1 MRTRTNVMA
10 AAIAAGLLLSATVAL
25 AQSPSFNPE
34 VPVSAFARPAS
45 WLDPSRLQ
53 ISTEVSVGTGFSGGG
68 AQGLQTTRLSYHLA
82 APLAMSVS
90 IGNTFGGNR
99 PAFGPNGSGNSMFLE
114 GLDLQYRPVPSM
126 LVQFHY
132 TDVRSPLQYGY
143 GYGYGYYNP
152 WR

>member
-1 MRTRTNVMA
+1 MRTRTNVAA
-10 AAIAAGLLLSATVAL
+10 AAIAAILSL
-25 AQSPSFNPE
+25 AGTAAFAQESSPFSPS
-34 VPVSAFARPAS
+34 VPVSAFTRQAS

-53 ISTEVSVGTGFSGGG
+53 ISTEFSVGTGFSGGS
-68 AQGLQTTRLSYHLA
+68 QGLQVTRLSYRLG

-99 PAFGPNGSGNSMFLE
+99 PSFGAGGGGSSMFLE
-114 GLDLQYRPVPSM
+114 GLDLQYRPIPSM

-132 TDVRSPLQYGY
+132 TDLRSPLQYQRYY
-143 GYGYGYYNP
+143 GFDP

>member
-1 MRTRTNVMA
+1 MRTRTNVVATLFA
-10 AAIAAGLLLSATVAL
+10 ASFLLCASAAF
-25 AQSPSFNPE
+25 AQEGFSPS

-53 ISTEVSVGTGFSGGG
+53 ISTEVSVGTGFSGGS
-68 AQGLQTTRLSYHLA
+68 QGLQVTRLSYRLG

-99 PAFGPNGSGNSMFLE
+99 PSFGAGGNGSSMFLE
-114 GLDLQYRPVPSM
+114 GLDVQYRPIPSM

-143 GYGYGYYNP
+143 GYYNP

>member
-1 MRTRTNVMA
+1 MRTRTNVVAMLFA
-10 AAIAAGLLLSATVAL
+10 ASFLLGATAAF
-25 AQSPSFNPE
+25 AQEGFNPS

-53 ISTEVSVGTGFSGGG
+53 ISTEVSVGTGFSGGS
-68 AQGLQTTRLSYHLA
+68 QGLQVTRLSYRLG

-99 PAFGPNGSGNSMFLE
+99 PSFGANGSGNSMFLE
-114 GLDLQYRPVPSM
+114 GLDLQYRPIPSM

-132 TDVRSPLQYGY
+132 TDVRSPLQYQQYY
-143 GYGYGYYNP
+143 GYNP